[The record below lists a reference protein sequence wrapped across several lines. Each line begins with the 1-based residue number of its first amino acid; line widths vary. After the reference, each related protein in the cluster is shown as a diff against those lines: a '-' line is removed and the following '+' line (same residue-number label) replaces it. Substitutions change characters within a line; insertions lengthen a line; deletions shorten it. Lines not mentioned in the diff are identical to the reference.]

1 MMRMVARMTSL
12 RSWVFTRQL
21 DSLCHSP
28 DTVFIL
34 QPSVSTHDPKRA
46 TKVTLKAVLL
56 LSGVL
61 SIVFLV
67 SFTFSEEGI
76 AELRRARGR
85 VESLR
90 VEIQHLEQENARLV
104 REVESINRSTF
115 AVERIARQDLGM
127 AKPGEIIYMLPDGAA
142 EVQNPQVRR

>member
-1 MMRMVARMTSL
+1 MTSL
-12 RSWVFTRQL
+12 RAWVFTRQL

>member
-1 MMRMVARMTSL
+1 M
-12 RSWVFTRQL
+12 
-21 DSLCHSP
+21 
-28 DTVFIL
+28 
-34 QPSVSTHDPKRA
+34 QPSVSTHDPKKA

-67 SFTFSEEGI
+67 SFVFSEEGI

-90 VEIQHLEQENARLV
+90 SEIHHLEQENGRLT
-104 REVESINRSTF
+104 REIESINRSTF

-127 AKPGEIIYMLPDGAA
+127 AKPGEIVYMLPDRADLLA
-142 EVQNPQVRR
+142 SHPVR